1 MTEGMPPTPEEMRQL
16 YRSLAEKILD
26 KACSDPIWKQ
36 QLLDDTES
44 ALRAANFLEA
54 QRLEEMRQK
63 EEASREAE
71 VVGHVGTDPMR
82 LTTYEN
88 YCCTFYTLAQTRL
101 A

>member
-1 MTEGMPPTPEEMRQL
+1 MTEGMPPTPEEMRRL
-16 YRSLAEKILD
+16 YRSLTEKILD
-26 KACSDPIWKQ
+26 KACSDPTWKQ
-36 QLLDDTES
+36 QLLDNTEA
-44 ALRAANFLEA
+44 ALRAANFPEA

-63 EEASREAE
+63 EKASREAE
-71 VVGHVGTDPMR
+71 VVGHAKPNPMP